1 MNKSQ
6 ALLLLIYTSEVNDF
20 NDKYKEKSYRGEI

>member
-6 ALLLLIYTSEVNDF
+6 ALLLLIYTSEVNGF